1 MQALRFPCVVNEFIE
16 WGGFSMDFT
25 GLILQYLPLAVG
37 GVLLLLAMLFFLW
50 QFIIPSQRLKKE
62 LDTAIQKLDEIKQR
76 LDGAPIVVLAE
87 IQAVMVTDELQH
99 LWSEYAETLHPQK
112 DQKQL
117 DEFGQPKIIRYRAT
131 AMAEVFFAEQA
142 LVETPLRTAF
152 YKHLPGILT
161 GLGIIGTFSGLINGL
176 QIFDAT
182 NPNPDVIKKSLDD
195 LIHAVGHAFIV
206 SAVAI
211 SLAMLCTWWTNR
223 ELTKRY
229 RQVERLCQLID
240 SFFDAGAGEEY
251 LARLV
256 EASETSATQATQLK
270 DALVTDLKQIL
281 TELTERQIREMSSGI
296 GIAIADNLRGP
307 LEDIAGRGQKRDDAV
322 DRMLADVLSNFSTR
336 MEKMFGGQLSGMSEL
351 LTQTTQAMQATATR
365 FDQLASNLDTAGQ
378 NGAEAM
384 ANRLEQAITSMEARQ
399 GVLNKQ
405 MGEFVEQIRTTV
417 SQSQTESAQKLQ
429 ETLGKLG
436 EQVAGVI
443 GQIQEQSRE
452 HTTTQTNAVT
462 NLSSQVEVL
471 IAQLVKTS
479 SDLQSSV
486 SALSSAT
493 TSSIDRMNSGAE
505 MLAIAADDF
514 AKAGQGVAGTMNASA
529 DATGKIQTSAQS
541 LSTATASIQQM
552 FADYRR
558 TSDALAAMLAD
569 LKATVETAKK
579 EAGMTTQLVG
589 QLKAAADQL
598 GRAQQQAD
606 SYLQGINKVLT
617 ETHQTFSAQLTKTLG
632 TANTDF
638 QKEMGVAV
646 GMLSG
651 SIKDL
656 SDTLDDLPTGKK
668 G

>member
-1 MQALRFPCVVNEFIE
+1 MQALRFPCVANGFIE

-37 GVLLLLAMLFFLW
+37 GVLLIATAFFFW
-50 QFIIPSQRLKKE
+50 QFFFPSWRLYKE

-76 LDGAPIVVLAE
+76 LGEAPIVDLAE

-112 DQKQL
+112 KQ
-117 DEFGQPKIIRYRAT
+117 DNSGQLKITCYRAT

-142 LVETPLRTAF
+142 LVETPLKTAF

-161 GLGIIGTFSGLINGL
+161 GLGIIGTFSGLIGGL
-176 QIFDAT
+176 KKF
-182 NPNPDVIKKSLDD
+182 NPDPALVQQSLKV
-195 LIHAVGHAFIV
+195 LIDAVGGAFII
-206 SAVAI
+206 SAIAI
-211 SLAMLCTWWTNR
+211 GLAMLCTWWTNR

-229 RQVERLCQLID
+229 RQVEQLCQLID

-296 GIAIADNLRGP
+296 GQTFADSMREPMERISKAVEGVGANQG
-307 LEDIAGRGQKRDDAV
+307 DAV
-322 DRMLADVLSNFSTR
+322 NRMLTDVLSDFSAR

-552 FADYRR
+552 FSDYRR
-558 TSDALAAMLAD
+558 TSDALAAMFAD
-569 LKATVETAKK
+569 LKITVDTAKK
-579 EAGMTTQLVG
+579 DAGLTTQLVS

-598 GRAQQQAD
+598 GQAQQQAD
-606 SYLQGINKVLT
+606 SYLQGINKVLA
-617 ETHQTFSAQLTKTLG
+617 ETHQGFADALKETLG
-632 TANTDF
+632 KGNRDF
-638 QKEMGVAV
+638 QQELGSAV
-646 GMLSG
+646 SKLSG

-656 SDTLDDLPTGKK
+656 GDTLDELPGRK